1 MLSLVYFLE
10 VYRPHLMHKS
20 TASMFSILNGT
31 PSDQNL
37 RDLANSNRL
46 NTSLFRY
53 PLQVLL
59 VEGASPAY
67 ATD

>member
-10 VYRPHLMHKS
+10 VYRPHLMR
-20 TASMFSILNGT
+20 TASMFSILHGT
-31 PSDQNL
+31 PVDQNL

>member
-10 VYRPHLMHKS
+10 VYRPHLMR

-31 PSDQNL
+31 QVDQNL

>member
-10 VYRPHLMHKS
+10 VYRPHFIR

-31 PSDQNL
+31 QVDQNL